1 MINIKY
7 NCPESA
13 QGMSATG
20 CGKFCASCQQEVY
33 DFRKNTVEEINQI
46 KSENPAIKCGIFTQA
61 QAKVDARTAVQNI
74 FRLAFAAIFLLG
86 FNASMLFGQT
96 TAVVND
102 TLQKETQV
110 VSGKIIIKGTIT
122 DYNGFALKAQVK
134 YFIGDDY
141 FIIETD
147 EEGNFEFE
155 LPEELLS
162 QRVLLQF
169 YSEGMEYKY
178 ITTDIIQ
185 AKCYYFHVQL
195 GEKKRFKN
203 KNRVLMGYF

>member
-1 MINIKY
+1 MIKIKY

-13 QGMSATG
+13 EGMSATS
-20 CGKFCASCQQEVY
+20 CGKFCTSCQQEVY

-46 KSENPAIKCGIFTQA
+46 KSENPEIKCGIFTQA
-61 QAKVDARTAVQNI
+61 QAKVDARTTTQNI

-122 DYNGFALKAQVK
+122 DYNGFAVKAQVK